1 MRHQKKKK
9 TLGRSSP
16 ARRSLFANL
25 AESLIL
31 YEKISTTSGKA
42 KALRP
47 IVERL
52 ITKAKENTLAS
63 RRYLAK
69 YLYTENA
76 VKKMMEVIGPRFAQ
90 RHGGYT
96 RITKIGVRK
105 GDGGEK
111 SIIELV

>member
-9 TLGRSSP
+9 TLGRKTA

-25 AESLIL
+25 CESLVL
-31 YEKISTTSGKA
+31 YEKINTTTGKA
-42 KALRP
+42 KAMRP

-76 VKKMMEVIGPRFAQ
+76 VKKMMEVIGPRFAG
-90 RHGGYT
+90 RFGGYT
-96 RITKIGVRK
+96 RIIKTGIRR

-111 SIIELV
+111 SLIELV